1 MHKKGKPMKLFELA
15 NFIPSIPKNL
25 IITDIEELYKRPNAF
40 DDSGEWDW
48 WYFTTKVDDK
58 LYNFLQP
65 YFDFPIEVYYQLSG
79 RQLTPHIDQGRTF
92 CYNYT
97 LLPGGPEVRTRWYDD
112 NMENIIYE
120 IEAPLFTWHRL
131 QVDVPHDISE
141 IESHR
146 LSLTIQAAKNEENNN
161 R

>member
-1 MHKKGKPMKLFELA
+1 MNLYEIADFLPT
-15 NFIPSIPKNL
+15 IPTNL
-25 IITDIEELYKRPNAF
+25 YITDVNELYKKPNIF
-40 DDSGEWDW
+40 DPERRADW
-48 WYFTTKVDDK
+48 WYFTTFVDED
-58 LYNFLQP
+58 LHNFLQP

-97 LLPGGPEVRTRWYDD
+97 LLPGGPDVKTRWYDQK
-112 NMENIIYE
+112 MENVIYQVT
-120 IEAPLFTWHRL
+120 APLQTWHRL

-146 LSLTIQAAKNEENNN
+146 LSLTIQAAKQ
-161 R
+161 